1 MARAIRSHD
10 AALTEKNDQLTTI
23 GMSAESQSGQIVR
36 IRKWLVVAL
45 SLGVIVPCVW
55 HRHIEAGD
63 LGSHVYNAWL
73 AQLIEKGQAP
83 GMYIARQ
90 WNNVLVDWSMLHCA
104 NLFGFAA
111 AEKIVV
117 SVCVLIFFWGVFAFV
132 SAMSGR
138 PPWMLAPCI
147 AMLAYGYSF
156 NMGFLNYYVSLG
168 LAALSLALLWKGRGT
183 QRILGAMI
191 VPFVIL
197 AHPLGLVCLGGVG
210 LFVILWTKLPKWWNW
225 LLPVIV
231 VLGLIAMRW
240 YLAHRVKF
248 PVDWT
253 DTPAYVLNGAD
264 QLILYRERYVWL
276 AWSAVIV
283 GAISF
288 VISLRASRADSTFL
302 KRIFL
307 PAQLYVVAFC
317 AAALLPNDLR
327 PSLYNGWIGL
337 LVFRITTV
345 SAIFGLCVLAC
356 CKLSKRHLAG
366 FSVIAVIFFGFLYQ
380 DTRDIN
386 VMEASAEK
394 LFATLPYGTRVIATI
409 VAPEDSRIEFI
420 GHAVDRACIGHCFSY
435 SNYEPSSGQFRVR
448 AGKGS
453 PIATDSADDSSDME
467 SGAYEV
473 QDTDPPLVQICQ
485 CDAADWKRLCLHS
498 LAVGQT
504 TGQFGLHAA
513 PPWNYNEPE
522 K

>member
-1 MARAIRSHD
+1 
-10 AALTEKNDQLTTI
+10 
-23 GMSAESQSGQIVR
+23 MSAESQSGQIVR
-36 IRKWLVVAL
+36 TRKGLVVAL
-45 SLGVIVPCVW
+45 SLALVVPCVW

-90 WNNVLVDWSMLHCA
+90 WNNVLVDWLMLHCA

-111 AEKIVV
+111 AEKVVV
-117 SVCVLIFFWGVFAFV
+117 SACVLIFFWGVFAFL
-132 SAMSGR
+132 SAVSGR
-138 PPWMLAPCI
+138 PPWLLAPCI

-168 LAALSLALLWKGRGT
+168 LAALSLALLWKGKGAR
-183 QRILGAMI
+183 RIWGVLI

-197 AHPLGLVCLGGVG
+197 AHPLGLVWLAGVG
-210 LFVILWTKLPKWWNW
+210 LYVFLWTKLPRWWSS
-225 LLPVIV
+225 LLPVV
-231 VLGLIAMRW
+231 AVLGLIAMRW

-248 PVDWT
+248 PVAWS
-253 DTPAYVLNGAD
+253 DTPPYVLNGAD
-264 QLILYRERYVWL
+264 QLMLYRERYVWL
-276 AWSAVIV
+276 AWAAVIFGV
-283 GAISF
+283 ISF
-288 VISLRASRADSTFL
+288 LLGLRASCGDDTFL
-302 KRIFL
+302 KRLFL
-307 PAQLYVVAFC
+307 PAQLYAIAFC
-317 AAALLPNDLR
+317 ATALLPNDLR
-327 PSLYNGWIGL
+327 PSLYEGWIGL
-337 LVFRITTV
+337 LVFRLTTV

-356 CKLSKRHLAG
+356 CKFSKWHLAG
-366 FSVIAVIFFGFLYQ
+366 FSVIAVLFFGFLHQ

-386 VMEASAEK
+386 VMESNAAK
-394 LFATLPYGTRVIATI
+394 LFAGLPYGTRVIPTI

-420 GHAVDRACIGHCFSY
+420 GHSLDRACIGHCFTY

-473 QDTDPPLVQICQ
+473 QDTDPPLVQIYQ
-485 CDAADWKRLCLHS
+485 CDVADWKRLCLHS
-498 LAVGQT
+498 LAVGDT
-504 TGQFGLHAA
+504 TGRLGLHEA
-513 PPWNYNEPE
+513 PEWNSGDPA

>member
-1 MARAIRSHD
+1 M
-10 AALTEKNDQLTTI
+10 TT
-23 GMSAESQSGQIVR
+23 GDKSAGAQSEQSVR
-36 IRKWLVVAL
+36 MRKWLVIAL
-45 SLGVIVPCVW
+45 SLVVIVPCVW

-90 WNNVLVDWSMLHCA
+90 WDNVLVDWLMLHCA
-104 NLFGFAA
+104 NLVGFAA

-117 SVCVLIFFWGVFAFV
+117 SACVLIFFWGVFAFV

-138 PPWMLAPCI
+138 PPWFLAPCI
-147 AMLAYGYSF
+147 AMPAYGYSF

-168 LAALSLALLWKGRGT
+168 LAAMSFALLWKGRGAR
-183 QRILGAMI
+183 RICGVLM

-197 AHPLGLVCLGGVG
+197 AHPLGLVWLAGVG
-210 LFVILWTKLPKWWNW
+210 LYVFLWTKLPKWWSW
-225 LLPVIV
+225 LLPAAA
-231 VLGLIAMRW
+231 VLGLIAIRW

-248 PVDWT
+248 LVDWT

-264 QLILYRERYVWL
+264 QLMLYRERYVWL
-276 AWSAVIV
+276 AWAAVII

-288 VISLRASRADSTFL
+288 LLGLRTFRGDSTFL
-302 KRIFL
+302 KQLFL
-307 PAQLYVVAFC
+307 PAQLYVVVFC
-317 AAALLPNDLR
+317 ATALLPNDLR
-327 PSLYNGWIGL
+327 PSLYEGWIGL
-337 LVFRITTV
+337 LVFRLTTV

-356 CKLSKRHLAG
+356 CKISKWHLAG
-366 FSVIAVIFFGFLYQ
+366 FSAVAVIFFGFLYQ

-386 VMEASAEK
+386 VMESNAEK
-394 LFATLPYGTRVIATI
+394 LFAGLPYGTRVIPTI

-420 GHAVDRACIGHCFSY
+420 GHAVDRACVGHCFTY

-453 PIATDSADDSSDME
+453 TIATDSADDSSDME

-473 QDTDPPLVQICQ
+473 QDTDPPLIQIYQ

-498 LAVGQT
+498 LAVGET
-504 TGQFGLHAA
+504 TGQFGLRAA
-513 PPWNYNEPE
+513 PPWIPGDSA